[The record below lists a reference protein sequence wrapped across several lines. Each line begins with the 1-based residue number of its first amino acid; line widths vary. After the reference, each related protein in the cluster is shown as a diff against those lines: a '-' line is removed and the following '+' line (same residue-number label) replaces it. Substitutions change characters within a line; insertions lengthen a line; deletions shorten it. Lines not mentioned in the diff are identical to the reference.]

1 MDLTV
6 FSEDCFH
13 FSERGHAEMAI
24 ALWNNMVS
32 GQGGNLRL
40 FGSVLR
46 EDKQVYL
53 RVCVRTYTHAGAQA
67 RTLATLLYHSLL
79 IPIPHSALGL
89 RAQITMPGI

>member
-1 MDLTV
+1 MLCHVPGGEARQPCPDGNLPLSLPQLGGTNLTF

-40 FGSVLR
+40 FAHSY
-46 EDKQVYL
+46 K
-53 RVCVRTYTHAGAQA
+53 RTSYG
-67 RTLATLLYHSLL
+67 YGWFFMW
-79 IPIPHSALGL
+79 ILG
-89 RAQITMPGI
+89 I

>member
-53 RVCVRTYTHAGAQA
+53 RVCVRALTHMQVH
-67 RTLATLLYHSLL
+67 RLEHWLPCSIILCLSLSL
-79 IPIPHSALGL
+79 TVLWGYGHK
-89 RAQITMPGI
+89 